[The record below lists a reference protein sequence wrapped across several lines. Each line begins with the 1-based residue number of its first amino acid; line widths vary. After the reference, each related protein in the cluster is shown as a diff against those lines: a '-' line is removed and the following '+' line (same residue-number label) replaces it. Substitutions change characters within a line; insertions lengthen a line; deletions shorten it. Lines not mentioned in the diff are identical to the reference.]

1 MSLKDD
7 LSTRIHPSAKF
18 WEFASCMGVDETRM
32 VRSHTSIAKLA
43 EKRAQLGEVTAAL
56 AEAKVERDAAFAD
69 ARSDYLKA
77 LEMTCQIRIW
87 SLNN

>member
-1 MSLKDD
+1 MCHFCRRYYYPDNRA
-7 LSTRIHPSAKF
+7 LSAAAARF
-18 WEFASCMGVDETRM
+18 DEYD
-32 VRSHTSIAKLA
+32 AKLA

-56 AEAKVERDAAFAD
+56 AEAKAERDAAFAD